1 MAHYFY
7 FKNVEGK
14 VSYITIDDN
23 EIPSAGTP
31 ITGGENPCVLSSLGD
46 DDKTTSIK
54 GKKMVIEFLS
64 DEFTDVSNFSDGY
77 DGRFPVEAS
86 IEYVLSTQDVILRGS
101 LLVDDNSEAFQPKPN
116 IVTLTTTDGLGLLKD
131 IELSDAGSLPI
142 GHYSIMQYIMMCL
155 SDIPNVLDIYVVMNI
170 FEEDSDDTAS
180 HTFADIFLDALTF
193 EKDVDSRE
201 DKYTVLT
208 KILDAFG
215 CFISYE
221 NTGWWI
227 VRWDEYDRIGTSVLT
242 HRAAKYSSVGSFVS
256 YELVDLTK
264 VIAHDQDAEYE
275 GYFLSQDTAVRRFQ
289 RKAKKV
295 VHTYNF
301 QQPRE
306 VPCNVKFTRGDV
318 IDDVLPLKTYEV
330 ECWTTSRGFGAN
342 ETAPNVDAEIWVRYN
357 ANDNEDER
365 YLVIT
370 YPLVVDTEFNYVKS
384 EGIPI
389 EEKDKFNFSF
399 DYSAETDNAIDG
411 PASIGISCV
420 VLYGD
425 DSSVWV
431 LGDNATSPTDAV
443 PEWKLSNADLS
454 VNFDYYQWFFD
465 SSSGSEDYTEFR
477 NYSIESPPAPVSGNV
492 VIHFFAANQLASA
505 IDTFFIR
512 YNNVQFEYIPFING
526 TYGTITGQEVSVSTD
541 ELGRTIEHEMF
552 ISDSP
557 RRLYKGAL
565 KKFDGSN
572 YVLTENW
579 NDFNVGLT
587 LQDSLLSK
595 HTVFQWWNQFR
606 KTRTVIE
613 TDVQGIKSDTEG
625 GRPGLIHRYK
635 IIHGDQE
642 DKYFMMTRLGMLNIM
657 TCGWQGVF
665 VETSDMDGDRNYDDT
680 YSFKFIQ

>member
-1 MAHYFY
+1 M
-7 FKNVEGK
+7 
-14 VSYITIDDN
+14 
-23 EIPSAGTP
+23 
-31 ITGGENPCVLSSLGD
+31 
-46 DDKTTSIK
+46 
-54 GKKMVIEFLS
+54 
-64 DEFTDVSNFSDGY
+64 
-77 DGRFPVEAS
+77 
-86 IEYVLSTQDVILRGS
+86 
-101 LLVDDNSEAFQPKPN
+101 
-116 IVTLTTTDGLGLLKD
+116 
-131 IELSDAGSLPI
+131 
-142 GHYSIMQYIMMCL
+142 
-155 SDIPNVLDIYVVMNI
+155 
-170 FEEDSDDTAS
+170 
-180 HTFADIFLDALTF
+180 
-193 EKDVDSRE
+193 
-201 DKYTVLT
+201 
-208 KILDAFG
+208 
-215 CFISYE
+215 
-221 NTGWWI
+221 
-227 VRWDEYDRIGTSVLT
+227 RWDEYDRIGTSVVT
-242 HRAAKYSSVGSFVS
+242 HRAAKYSSVGVFIG
-256 YELVDLTK
+256 YELIDLTK
-264 VIAHDQDAEYE
+264 VIAHDQDAEHE

-411 PASIGISCV
+411 PATISLGCI

-425 DSSVWV
+425 DSSVWI

-443 PEWKLSNADLS
+443 PEWKLSNAELS
-454 VNFDYYQWFFD
+454 VNGDYYQWFFD

-477 NYSIESPPAPVSGNV
+477 TYSIESPPAPVSGNL

-526 TYGTITGQEVSVSTD
+526 TYGTLTGQEVSVSTD

-613 TDVQGIKSDTEG
+613 TDVQGIKSDTAG
-625 GRPGLIHRYK
+625 GRPGLINRYK

-665 VETSDMDGDRNYDDT
+665 VETSDMDGDRSYDDD
-680 YSFKFIQ
+680 YSFKYIQ